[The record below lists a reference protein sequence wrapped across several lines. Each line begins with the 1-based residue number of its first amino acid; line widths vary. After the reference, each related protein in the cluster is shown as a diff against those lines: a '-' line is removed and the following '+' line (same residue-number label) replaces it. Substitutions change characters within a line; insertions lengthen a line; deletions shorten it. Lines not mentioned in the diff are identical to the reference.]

1 MGIGKEKAK
10 EKCMAKGNQ
19 HFDCAVI
26 GAGASGMMAAIAASE
41 HSGRVLLIEHTNKVG
56 KKLAATGNG
65 KCNFTNANMQEE
77 CFRGDPALLPVLR
90 QFTLQDT
97 LDFFHRIGI
106 YPREKRGYYYP
117 NSEQAA
123 SVVCALTRKLIER
136 DVTMLLSYTL
146 TDVREEKRGFA
157 LTDGTSTY
165 YADSVVFAVGLLASD
180 KLGSDGSAF
189 SFIKKFGHH
198 FTKIVPALCGLY
210 AGNINFKRVA
220 GVRCDAG
227 IRLLVDGREAAHDI
241 GELQLTEYGLSGI
254 PVFQVSRFASM
265 ALANGQKVIAE
276 VCFLPEFTKAQ
287 LREEFTYRL
296 RQQNGAVKAYD
307 LLDGLVNQKLI
318 PFLLHHASLSE
329 DSQIRDIRQLDGL
342 IAAIR
347 HFEVEIDRPRAYE
360 FAQVCAGGLD
370 TRDIDTQT
378 LMSKLVPG
386 VFFCGELLDVDGI
399 CGGYNLQWAWSSG
412 YVAGKNAADYAKK
425 GKL

>member
-1 MGIGKEKAK
+1 MAK
-10 EKCMAKGNQ
+10 ENQ

-41 HSGRVLLIEHTNKVG
+41 HSGRVLLIEHTNKAG

-65 KCNFTNANMQEE
+65 KCNFTNADMRMEY
-77 CFRGDPALLPVLR
+77 FRGDPALLPVLR

-123 SVVCALTRKLIER
+123 SVVCALTRRLEEQK
-136 DVTMLLSYTL
+136 VTTLLSYTL
-146 TDVREEKRGFA
+146 TDIREGKRGFV
-157 LTDGTSTY
+157 LTDGASTY
-165 YADSVVFAVGLLASD
+165 YAGSIIFAVGLLASD

-189 SFIKKFGHH
+189 PFIKGFGHH

-210 AGNINFKRVA
+210 AKNMSFKRVA
-220 GVRCDAG
+220 GVRCDAN
-227 IRLLVDGREAAHDI
+227 IRLLVDGQEVSQDA

-265 ALANGQKVIAE
+265 VLANGQKAVAE
-276 VCFLPEFTKAQ
+276 VCFLPEFTKEQ
-287 LREEFTYRL
+287 LQEEFTYRL
-296 RQQNGAVKAYD
+296 TQYGGTVRAYE

-318 PFLLHHASLSE
+318 PFFLHQASISE
-329 DSQIRDIRQLDGL
+329 DTPIRDVGQLDRL
-342 IAAIR
+342 IEVIR
-347 HFEVEIDRPRAYE
+347 HLAVEIDRPRAYE

-412 YVAGKNAADYAKK
+412 YVAGTHAAIYAQK